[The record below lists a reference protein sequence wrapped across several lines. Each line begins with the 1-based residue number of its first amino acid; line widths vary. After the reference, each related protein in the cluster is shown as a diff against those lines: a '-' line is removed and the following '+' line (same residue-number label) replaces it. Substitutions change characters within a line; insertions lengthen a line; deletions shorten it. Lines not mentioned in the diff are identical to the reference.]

1 MCCSQAVDSLVGFH
15 EESMKKKKRKNLHQG
30 KVVVEKPQRKQK
42 KSFCDCYHRFQVGVV
57 PGMPQ
62 LLFSLVASV
71 LMTILQDKVKN
82 RRHL

>member
-15 EESMKKKKRKNLHQG
+15 EESMKKKKKELAPGEGSSG
-30 KVVVEKPQRKQK
+30 KATKKK

>member
-1 MCCSQAVDSLVGFH
+1 MCCSQAVDSLLGFH
-15 EESMKKKKRKNLHQG
+15 EENMIKKKKNLHRG
-30 KVVVEKPQRKQK
+30 KVVVEKPQRKK
-42 KSFCDCYHRFQVGVV
+42 RFCDCYHRFQVGLV